1 MKYDSAVRVT
11 EWPESLQAMAHPA
24 PAEASVVFAG
34 GDAGTRVPLA
44 GAATLQPETVAE
56 GIQIEL
62 PSSLSFEPQP
72 ESGSPMDQDLED
84 QDDADCADD
93 LPPAVKRLPNLEWK
107 KLASQVG
114 SLRDVL
120 VHVRRSSSGSEVRR
134 SSTTSEPEPVG
145 DLECTKQER
154 VRILWMKALWYATQE
169 AKRRRSANIAWRK
182 QQRRSKAA
190 GFSNPTGFT
199 LIEHTGIVLPSLSP
213 CSLFVSLFGVCM
225 HTNMYACTRIRTH
238 IRTHVRTNMYTYSY
252 MHMLCSREL
261 TAHVHTLKHAHA
273 HSHARARTHTHTH
286 THRIRVQAWGA
297 KPGIQKTVSRTRQ
310 THRRIH
316 THTITRTYT
325 CWRAHTHKR
334 MVQNE
339 KVGTILKHTLQ
350 FSLNF
355 NST

>member
-1 MKYDSAVRVT
+1 
-11 EWPESLQAMAHPA
+11 MAHPA

-273 HSHARARTHTHTH
+273 HSHARARAHTHTHTHAHTHTHTH
-286 THRIRVQAWGA
+286 TGYVYKRGVRNPEFKKRFLARDKHTDASTPTRSHA
-297 KPGIQKTVSRTRQ
+297 RTRAGA
-310 THRRIH
+310 R
-316 THTITRTYT
+316 THTNA
-325 CWRAHTHKR
+325 WFR
-334 MVQNE
+334 MKKWVR
-339 KVGTILKHTLQ
+339 
-350 FSLNF
+350 S
-355 NST
+355 